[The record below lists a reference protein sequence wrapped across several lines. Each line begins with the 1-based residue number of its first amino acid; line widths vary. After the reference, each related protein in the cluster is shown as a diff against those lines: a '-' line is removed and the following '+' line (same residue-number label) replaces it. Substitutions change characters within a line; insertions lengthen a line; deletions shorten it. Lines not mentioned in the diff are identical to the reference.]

1 MVEVPVWDTGKGVQN
16 AFFLVLDLFCARSF
30 YSNKFASIEFCTV
43 SKLRACVW
51 VCMTRVTKVS
61 QSSEMSKMVYQS
73 VPHKLTHT
81 IIINWTL
88 LSMNNHPRKDDTH
101 NTHTG
106 KFPSYLKFY
115 ATNMPPSG
123 WWGEFRGKRNRD
135 RESSEMKNEQTEK
148 PRALKKYLNSW
159 DFKIKS
165 QWICVHLLPLSFHLK
180 PNEIHPSMVYRVYI
194 LPK

>member
-1 MVEVPVWDTGKGVQN
+1 MVGVPVWDRAQGK
-16 AFFLVLDLFCARSF
+16 AFRMPFFSTSLDLLCARSF

-61 QSSEMSKMVYQS
+61 QSSEMPKNGIS
-73 VPHKLTHT
+73 VSPTQTHTHNNT

-123 WWGEFRGKRNRD
+123 WWGDFGVKE
-135 RESSEMKNEQTEK
+135 TETE
-148 PRALKKYLNSW
+148 RAVKWKMNKLKSH
-159 DFKIKS
+159 
-165 QWICVHLLPLSFHLK
+165 VLSR
-180 PNEIHPSMVYRVYI
+180 ST
-194 LPK
+194 